1 MESKLFVIRDDD
13 GGLVAEA
20 LVPFGDMIPRKN
32 PESVEYRWG
41 SHGGQDGVVFSAS
54 KDIAQGEQVTTARGP
69 RTNFQLLSTY
79 GVVEPVNVNKQPVFL
94 RHFGVLPDDPLA

>member
-41 SHGGQDGVVFSAS
+41 SHGG
-54 KDIAQGEQVTTARGP
+54 
-69 RTNFQLLSTY
+69 
-79 GVVEPVNVNKQPVFL
+79 
-94 RHFGVLPDDPLA
+94 

>member
-32 PESVEYRWG
+32 PESVGYRWG
-41 SHGGQDGVVFSAS
+41 SHGG
-54 KDIAQGEQVTTARGP
+54 
-69 RTNFQLLSTY
+69 
-79 GVVEPVNVNKQPVFL
+79 
-94 RHFGVLPDDPLA
+94 